1 MSASAGTPASTPA
14 RAAAPTADGGPLPWR
29 VRVAIGGG
37 ARVLRALAS
46 TWRVREVGRD
56 GWNARRA
63 AGQGTVVALWHGQ
76 MLTMLSHHRDL
87 GIAILISEHQDGEI
101 IARIAHTF
109 GCATVR
115 GSTSR
120 GGARAL
126 LALAGALKQGTD
138 VAVTP
143 DGPRGPRHS
152 FAPGALVAAQRAG
165 VPVVGMAA
173 HVDRAWRLKS
183 WDQFEIPKPF
193 ARITVAYTAPFAVP
207 GRTPAEAAAAA
218 DTFAGEMHGLA
229 ERARAGA

>member
-1 MSASAGTPASTPA
+1 MSGEDTA
-14 RAAAPTADGGPLPWR
+14 RHAAADAAALPWR
-29 VRVAIGGG
+29 VRAAIGGG
-37 ARVLRALAS
+37 ARVLRALAG
-46 TWRVREVGRD
+46 TWRVREIGRE

-87 GIAILISEHQDGEI
+87 GIAILISEHRDGEI
-101 IARIAHTF
+101 IARIAETF

-165 VPVVGMAA
+165 VPVVGMVA
-173 HVDRAWRLKS
+173 HVARAWRLNS
-183 WDQFEIPKPF
+183 WDQFEIPQPF
-193 ARITVAYTAPFAVP
+193 SRITIAYTAPFTVP
-207 GRTPAEAAAAA
+207 GRTPADAAAAA
-218 DTFAGEMHGLA
+218 DDFAGQMVGLA
-229 ERARAGA
+229 ARAQAGA

>member
-1 MSASAGTPASTPA
+1 MSDPPGTPRPPDSDA
-14 RAAAPTADGGPLPWR
+14 PLPWR
-29 VRVAIGGG
+29 LRVLIGGG
-37 ARVLRALAS
+37 ARVLRALAR

-56 GWNARRA
+56 AWHARRA

-76 MLTMLSHHRDL
+76 MLPMLAHHRDL
-87 GIAILISEHQDGEI
+87 GIAILISEHRDGEI
-101 IARIAHTF
+101 IARVAHTF

-126 LALAGALKQGTD
+126 LALAAALKQGTD

-165 VPVVGMAA
+165 VPVIGMVA
-173 HVDRAWRLKS
+173 HVERAWRLNS
-183 WDQFEIPKPF
+183 W
-193 ARITVAYTAPFAVP
+193 
-207 GRTPAEAAAAA
+207 
-218 DTFAGEMHGLA
+218 
-229 ERARAGA
+229 

>member
-1 MSASAGTPASTPA
+1 MLRDAVSDAGG
-14 RAAAPTADGGPLPWR
+14 AAATAEGDAPLPWR
-29 VRVAIGGG
+29 VRAAIAGGS
-37 ARVLRALAS
+37 RLLRALAR

-87 GIAILISEHQDGEI
+87 GIAILISEHRDGEI
-101 IARIAHTF
+101 IARIAETF

-165 VPVVGMAA
+165 VPVVGMVA
-173 HVDRAWRLKS
+173 HVARAWRLDS
-183 WDQFEIPKPF
+183 WDRFEIPKPF
-193 ARITVAYTAPFAVP
+193 TRITVAYSAPFVVP
-207 GRTPAEAAAAA
+207 GRSPAEAAAAA
-218 DTFAGEMHGLA
+218 DVFAAEMGRLA
-229 ERARAGA
+229 ERARAGE